1 MMDSG
6 LLKEGERIDDLQR
19 NGYRIIQDPEKFCFG
34 MDAVLLAG
42 FARLTPDDRVL
53 DLGTGTGVLPI
64 LLSARYG
71 GAHFTG
77 LEIQEE
83 MAEMAGRSVRLNSL
97 EDRIDI
103 VCGDIKDA
111 AGRFGAASY
120 TAVVSNPPY
129 MNESHGLKNPEAAKA
144 IARHE
149 ILCTLEDVVRAAAAC
164 LQPGGRFFM
173 VHRPHR
179 LPEIIESLRAARLEP
194 KRLRMVHPYADAEAR
209 MVLIESVRGGGA
221 WLKVEQPL
229 VIYREPGVYT
239 EEVYRI
245 YGD

>member
-1 MMDSG
+1 MMDGG

-42 FARLTPDDRVL
+42 FARLTQDDRVL
-53 DLGTGTGVLPI
+53 DLGTGTGVIPI
-64 LLSARYG
+64 LLAARYG

-77 LEIQEE
+77 LEIQED
-83 MAEMAGRSVRLNSL
+83 MAEMAGRSVRLNAL

-103 VCGDIKDA
+103 VCGDIRDA
-111 AGRFGAASY
+111 AARFGAASY

-149 ILCTLEDVVRAAAAC
+149 ILCTLDDVVKAAAVC

-179 LPEIIESLRAARLEP
+179 LPEIIERLRAAKLEP

-209 MVLIESVRGGGA
+209 MVLIESVKGGGA
-221 WLKVEQPL
+221 WLKAEQPL
-229 VIYREPGVYT
+229 IIYSEPGVYT